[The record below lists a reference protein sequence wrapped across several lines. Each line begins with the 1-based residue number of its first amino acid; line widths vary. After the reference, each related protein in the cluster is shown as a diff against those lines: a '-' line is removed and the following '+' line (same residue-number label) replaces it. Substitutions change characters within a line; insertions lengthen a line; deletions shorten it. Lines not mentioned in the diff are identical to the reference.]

1 MKINLTNLILQELRH
16 VNLNIMTL
24 ISLIKDSK
32 NSTGQS
38 LPANRLIKLPQWN
51 DYHEYPSIGSLRNM
65 IYNRE
70 FNGFGICIKRV
81 GKNIFIDEGKFFE
94 WMKTNP
100 TLAPKRERVNK
111 KSTSQSAGE

>member
-32 NSTGQS
+32 NPTGQS
-38 LPANRLIKLPQWN
+38 LAASRLIKLPQWN

-65 IYNRE
+65 IHNYK

-81 GKNIFIDEGKFFE
+81 GRSIFIDEGKFFE
-94 WMKTNP
+94 WINTNP
-100 TLAPKRERVNK
+100 KLTPKKEK
-111 KSTSQSAGE
+111 KEQK

>member
-16 VNLNIMTL
+16 INLNIMTL
-24 ISLIKDSK
+24 ISVIKDSK
-32 NSTGQS
+32 NYTGQS

-65 IYNRE
+65 IHHSE
-70 FNGFGICIKRV
+70 FNGFNVCIKKV
-81 GKNIFIDEGKFFE
+81 GRNIFIDESKFFE

-100 TLAPKRERVNK
+100 KLAPKKQNSKELSK
-111 KSTSQSAGE
+111 